1 MSDDRTLS
9 ELMDSVEEHQKECI
23 NCGIPD
29 HGLYNP
35 NYEPDCPWCKLAG
48 TGKFAKP
55 TMEDK
60 SKELDAKVNELL
72 DKGMGYDDI
81 SRTLHCSF
89 ARISRLRK
97 LHPGPKETRKR
108 DIDRA
113 KKDVKIGVMLLEGKG
128 YDEISQELHCS
139 YHRILRVKNKT
150 KKHDESK
157 QETKPDWFG
166 YEK

>member
-1 MSDDRTLS
+1 MSDDRTSL
-9 ELMDSVEEHQKECI
+9 ELMENFDEKRKNWVRCDVCQ
-23 NCGIPD
+23 CGYDPVMYSD
-29 HGLYNP
+29 GC
-35 NYEPDCPWCKLAG
+35 PDCKSVG
-48 TGKFAKP
+48 IGKFDKP
-55 TMEDK
+55 TRDDK

-97 LHPGPKETRKR
+97 LHPGPKETRKI

-113 KKDVKIGVMLLEGKG
+113 KKDVKIGVMLLEGKV

-139 YHRILRVKNKT
+139 YHRILRVKNKA
-150 KKHDESK
+150 KKHESK

-166 YEK
+166 YSE